1 VTAMMIQGTSSS
13 AGKSLIATALCRL
26 LRRRGFDVSPFKAQ
40 NMSNNARV
48 VEGGEIGVAQYLQAV
63 AAGVEPTVDMNPVL
77 VKPEGDGSSQVV
89 VQGRAEVALSK
100 LEWQERPAHLWPAVA
115 QSLDRLVAEHDVI
128 VAEGA
133 GSSAEIN
140 LRETDLANMAV
151 ARRADARIMLVC
163 DIDRGGA
170 LAHLYGTWA
179 LQLADDQRRLVSF
192 LVNRFRG
199 DRRLVEPGLHQ
210 LSLLTG
216 MESAGVLPIID
227 HGLPDEDAR
236 PRWRLRCAGP
246 RIAIVDYPTS
256 SNLDEFWRLA
266 QVASIVWVDRPAALA
281 GSDLLILPGCKDV
294 AAAFGW
300 LEHSGLAAAVR
311 EWVAARRPALGVC
324 GGMQILGRRFGT
336 HTGLGLL
343 DVETTYEPEKLV
355 GCRVLRLPALGGCWA
370 GLSDMAFAAYDIRHG
385 RITQDVSQS
394 GAVLGVA
401 CHGLLEDAAVLEQ
414 LTGARPTTSLDQ
426 AVDELADQVE
436 QQIDV
441 DALLRRLGVA
451 G

>member
-13 AGKSLIATALCRL
+13 AGKSLVATALCRL

-40 NMSNNARV
+40 NISNNARV

-77 VKPEGDGSSQVV
+77 VKPEGGGSQVV
-89 VQGRAEVALSK
+89 VHGRVDAALST
-100 LEWQERPAHLWPAVA
+100 LDWQERPAHLRPAVA
-115 QSLDRLVAEHDVI
+115 RSLDRLVAEHDVI

-133 GSSAEIN
+133 GSPAEIN

-151 ARRADARIMLVC
+151 ARRTDARIMLVC

-199 DRRLVEPGLHQ
+199 DRALLEPGLHQ

-236 PRWRLRCAGP
+236 PSWRPRRAAP

-256 SNLDEFWRLA
+256 SNLDEFWQLA
-266 QVASIVWVDRPAALA
+266 QVASIVWVDTPAALA
-281 GSDLLILPGCKDV
+281 GSDLLVLPGCKDV

-300 LEHSGLAAAVR
+300 LERSGMAAAVR
-311 EWVAARRPALGVC
+311 DWVVAKRPALGVC

-343 DVETTYEPEKLV
+343 DVETTYQPEKLV
-355 GCRVLRLPALGGCWA
+355 GRRPVKLPTLVGYWA
-370 GLSDMAFAAYDIRHG
+370 GLSDMTFTAYDIRHG
-385 RITQDVSQS
+385 RMTKDVSQS

-401 CHGLLEDAAVLEQ
+401 CHGLLEDPAVLEQ
-414 LTGARPTTSLDQ
+414 LTGRRPPTPLDQ

-441 DALLRRLGVA
+441 DALLRRLGVT